1 MKAGVML
8 VLCARVTLVGNKKTS
23 RIASLLHKGSLAC
36 LRLGTPLTMRKP
48 I

>member
-8 VLCARVTLVGNKKTS
+8 VLCARVTLAGNKKTS
-23 RIASLLHKGSLAC
+23 QIASLLHKGSLAC
-36 LRLGTPLTMRKP
+36 LQSGTPLTTRKL